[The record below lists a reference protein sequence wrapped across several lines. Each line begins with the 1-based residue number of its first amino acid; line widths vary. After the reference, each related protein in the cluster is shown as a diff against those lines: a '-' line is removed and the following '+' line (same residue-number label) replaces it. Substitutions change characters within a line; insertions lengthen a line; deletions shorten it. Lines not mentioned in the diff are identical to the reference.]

1 MLITFISSFHDCN
14 AYVNILTD
22 LKKYL
27 LDTLSMH
34 LSEAIYFDK
43 IYAPVV
49 TNVSIAV
56 QTMAY
61 RFNSKIK
68 LVGIVLLKH

>member
-1 MLITFISSFHDCN
+1 MFSTFISSLHDCN

-27 LDTLSMH
+27 LDTLSIH
-34 LSEAIYFDK
+34 LSEAIYFYT

-49 TNVSIAV
+49 NNVSIAV
-56 QTMAY
+56 QTMA
-61 RFNSKIK
+61 
-68 LVGIVLLKH
+68 